1 MTVNE
6 LHEKVLAAKHFLNS
20 EIVRIRTNKDT
31 VSALSYREIGDRM
44 DLIHE
49 VERVGIRNL
58 NDRETRRIKR
68 LVSQL
73 ESILVSLN

>member
-1 MTVNE
+1 VKE

>member
-1 MTVNE
+1 MKE